1 LVLVVLV
8 LLLVLPM
15 LLHQVEVIPCLVA
28 LLPQV
33 VEVEHKATLAVQ
45 LLMVLQVAQDL
56 VLGEM
61 ELLAQAILPQH
72 RLHRVTT
79 VGQAVYFHSLNLVVV
94 VAHLPLVVMESLLIL
109 KAEQVVQV
117 LHQALQEHP

>member
-33 VEVEHKATLAVQ
+33 AEVERKAILVVLMQTVPQAVQ
-45 LLMVLQVAQDL
+45 AQEPGVA
-56 VLGEM
+56 
-61 ELLAQAILPQH
+61 ELLAQATLPQH

-109 KAEQVVQV
+109 KAEQVAQV
-117 LHQALQEHP
+117 LLHP